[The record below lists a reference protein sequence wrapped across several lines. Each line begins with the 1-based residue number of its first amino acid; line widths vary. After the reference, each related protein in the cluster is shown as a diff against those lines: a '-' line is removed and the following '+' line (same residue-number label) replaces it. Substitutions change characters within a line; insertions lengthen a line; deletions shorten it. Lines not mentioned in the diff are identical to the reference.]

1 MKPDDALLGA
11 SQRPSPAH
19 SLRRAL
25 TAWNPQR
32 HPWWL
37 RVLVALVITATAIWL
52 RWAMAPGDGGGRYFI
67 LSLAAA
73 VCALY
78 GGFRIGMLSVLLSM
92 AVVNLV
98 ILKSFTAEALVTV
111 ETAIS
116 LNFWYL
122 LTQSVVVGSIAL
134 MQRQARQLRAS
145 MAQARASHQHM
156 LDTFE
161 SVTMGMAHTQ
171 PDGPWIRVN
180 RRYGDILGYTPEE
193 MMRSDWRRFT
203 HPDDLPG
210 DLQQKARMLRGE
222 IDHYTREKRYIHRQG
237 HVIWVMVAASL
248 IRKPDGTP
256 DYEIV
261 VVQDISA
268 RKATEEALRTSESLL
283 LQAQELAQMA
293 SWRYDAATRRF
304 TLLGNAQLL
313 LGVQR
318 EHFSDQDMIGATHPK
333 DRERVRQ
340 AWHAAFSNGEAHEI
354 EFRLRLSG
362 DEWRWVSVC
371 AEFDR
376 DATGRVSSGLGTVLD
391 ISAHK
396 RAEQQI
402 HQLNASLEQRIG
414 ERTQALLAA
423 YDELESFSYAVA
435 HDLRSPLRIIN
446 GFAQALEEDNPALAP
461 DSHQHLQR
469 IREASK
475 KMGELIDGLLKLSQM
490 SRGELQRT
498 PVDLSAMATRQLR
511 ELAAA
516 SPERQVDWQVQPGLV
531 AMADAALMEALLQNL
546 LHNAWK
552 YSSQTPQAQIRFYGR
567 ERPGAREFVVEDNGA
582 GFDMQ
587 RAHQLFQPFQRL
599 HHAKAFQGLGIGLAT
614 ARRIVLRHGG
624 ELRAD
629 SEPGRGARFFFTLTP
644 PLERQTARQ
653 P

>member
-1 MKPDDALLGA
+1 VK
-11 SQRPSPAH
+11 RPHATPPAEERLPLTH
-19 SLRRAL
+19 RLRHWL

-37 RVLVALVITATAIWL
+37 RLGVALSLTACAVWL
-52 RWAMAPGDGGGRYFI
+52 RLAMAPPDSGGRFFT
-67 LSLAAA
+67 LTLAAA
-73 VCALY
+73 LCALY
-78 GGFRIGMLSVLLSM
+78 GGFRVGMASVLAGM
-92 AVVNLV
+92 VAVNYLLV
-98 ILKSFTAEALVTV
+98 PPYNSF
-111 ETAIS
+111 AIADPWPVLS

-122 LTQSVVVGSIAL
+122 FTQFVVVSSIAL
-134 MQRQARQLRAS
+134 MQRQTRDLHSA
-145 MAQARASHQHM
+145 MAEAQRSHQRM
-156 LDTFE
+156 LDTF
-161 SVTMGMAHTQ
+161 
-171 PDGPWIRVN
+171 D
-180 RRYGDILGYTPEE
+180 
-193 MMRSDWRRFT
+193 
-203 HPDDLPG
+203 
-210 DLQQKARMLRGE
+210 
-222 IDHYTREKRYIHRQG
+222 
-237 HVIWVMVAASL
+237 
-248 IRKPDGTP
+248 
-256 DYEIV
+256 
-261 VVQDISA
+261 A
-268 RKATEEALRTSESLL
+268 RKAAEEALRTSESLL

-313 LGVQR
+313 QGVQR
-318 EHFSDQDMIGATHPK
+318 EHFSDQDMIEATHPQ

-340 AWHAAFSNGEAHEI
+340 AWRDAFLNGEAHEI

-376 DATGRVSSGLGTVLD
+376 DATGRVSSGLGTLLD

-446 GFAQALEEDNPALAP
+446 GFAQALEEDNPALTP

-511 ELAAA
+511 ELAAT

-552 YSSQTPQAQIRFYGR
+552 YSSQTPQARIRFYGR

-587 RAHQLFQPFQRL
+587 HAHQLFQPFQRL
-599 HHAKAFQGLGIGLAT
+599 HHAKAFKGLGIGLAT

-644 PLERQTARQ
+644 PLEQQ
-653 P
+653 PALRR